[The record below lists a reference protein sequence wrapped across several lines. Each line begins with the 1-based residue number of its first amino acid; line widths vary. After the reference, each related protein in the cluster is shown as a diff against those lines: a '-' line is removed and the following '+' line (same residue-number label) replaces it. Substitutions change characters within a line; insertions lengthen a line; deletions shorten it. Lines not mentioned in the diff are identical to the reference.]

1 MRGVVTGVLFLVVS
15 LSAEAFVSRSSPSS
29 LVQQTQQQQQQQ
41 RSITVIQTS
50 NSNSNSKLF
59 SSQWDEDD
67 SSSAD
72 KNDTDDAAANG
83 AVVKDGDQPVNTSP
97 TWEAAGKA
105 ISDEDDKESMDEMGD
120 DFDASPGVSYIDNFV
135 FYACVG
141 FEKSNFDL
149 I

>member
-15 LSAEAFVSRSSPSS
+15 LSAEAFVSRSSLSPA
-29 LVQQTQQQQQQQ
+29 LIQQTQQQQ
-41 RSITVIQTS
+41 RSITIK
-50 NSNSNSKLF
+50 SNSNSKLF

-67 SSSAD
+67 SSAD
-72 KNDTDDAAANG
+72 KDTDDAAANG

-120 DFDASPGVSYIDNFV
+120 DFDASPGVSYIYNFV
-135 FYACVG
+135 FFM
-141 FEKSNFDL
+141 FELN
-149 I
+149 

>member
-15 LSAEAFVSRSSPSS
+15 LSAEAFVSRSSLSPA
-29 LVQQTQQQQQQQ
+29 LIQQTQQHQQ
-41 RSITVIQTS
+41 RSITIKS
-50 NSNSNSKLF
+50 SNSKLF

-72 KNDTDDAAANG
+72 TDTDDAAANG

-135 FYACVG
+135 FHACVG

>member
-15 LSAEAFVSRSSPSS
+15 LSAEAFVSRSSLSPA
-29 LVQQTQQQQQQQ
+29 LIQQTQQQQ
-41 RSITVIQTS
+41 RSITIKS
-50 NSNSNSKLF
+50 SNSKLF

-67 SSSAD
+67 STSAD
-72 KNDTDDAAANG
+72 KDTDDAAANG

-120 DFDASPGVSYIDNFV
+120 DFDASPGVSYIEFC
-135 FYACVG
+135 FLCLCWIR
-141 FEKSNFDL
+141 KK
-149 I
+149 

>member
-15 LSAEAFVSRSSPSS
+15 LSAEAFVSRSSWSPA
-29 LVQQTQQQQQQQ
+29 LIQQTQQQQ
-41 RSITVIQTS
+41 RSITIKS
-50 NSNSNSKLF
+50 SNSKLF

-67 SSSAD
+67 SSDSSAAD

-120 DFDASPGVSYIDNFV
+120 DFDASPGVSYIYIEFC
-135 FYACVG
+135 FFM
-141 FEKSNFDL
+141 FELN
-149 I
+149 

>member
-15 LSAEAFVSRSSPSS
+15 LSAEAFVSRSSLSPA
-29 LVQQTQQQQQQQ
+29 LIQQTQQQQ
-41 RSITVIQTS
+41 RSITIKS
-50 NSNSNSKLF
+50 SNSKLF

-67 SSSAD
+67 SSAD
-72 KNDTDDAAANG
+72 KDTADDAAANG

-120 DFDASPGVSYIDNFV
+120 DFDASPGVSYI
-135 FYACVG
+135 Y
-141 FEKSNFDL
+141 

>member
-15 LSAEAFVSRSSPSS
+15 LSAEAFVSRSSLSPA
-29 LVQQTQQQQQQQ
+29 LIQQTQQQQ
-41 RSITVIQTS
+41 RSITIK
-50 NSNSNSKLF
+50 SNSNSKLF

-67 SSSAD
+67 SSAD
-72 KNDTDDAAANG
+72 KDTDDAAANG

-120 DFDASPGVSYIDNFV
+120 DFDASPGVSYIYIILF
-135 FYACVG
+135 FYV
-141 FEKSNFDL
+141 
-149 I
+149 

>member
-15 LSAEAFVSRSSPSS
+15 LSAEAFVSRSSLSPA
-29 LVQQTQQQQQQQ
+29 LIQQTQQQQ
-41 RSITVIQTS
+41 RSITIKS
-50 NSNSNSKLF
+50 SNSKLF

-67 SSSAD
+67 SSAAD

-135 FYACVG
+135 FFYV
-141 FEKSNFDL
+141 
-149 I
+149 

>member
-1 MRGVVTGVLFLVVS
+1 MRGVVTGVLFLLVS
-15 LSAEAFVSRSSPSS
+15 LSAEAFVSRSSLSPA
-29 LVQQTQQQQQQQ
+29 LIQQTQQQQQ
-41 RSITVIQTS
+41 RSITIKS
-50 NSNSNSKLF
+50 SSSKLF

-67 SSSAD
+67 SSAAD

-120 DFDASPGVSYIDNFV
+120 DFDASPGVSYIYNFFF
-135 FYACVG
+135 FYV
-141 FEKSNFDL
+141 
-149 I
+149 